1 MRGLTS
7 CAKSTASTTARF
19 SFRAEGAVIDEAIFA
34 QKIEL
39 VGGRAHWRE
48 RVPFRRRAACGL
60 RQCAPVAR
68 GLGGPDL
75 GGTDSDVAQGAE
87 GDLPCL
93 LEALVGGERHYQN
106 EVSILIGCS
115 LVFPLKIETSF

>member
-1 MRGLTS
+1 MHTL
-7 CAKSTASTTARF
+7 CA
-19 SFRAEGAVIDEAIFA
+19 
-34 QKIEL
+34 KIEL